1 VDNQVRP
8 ERKALEVGGRPQALA
23 AIDNGT
29 AEAMLL
35 DLPVGLALARA
46 MPGKYTVSAQLAGS
60 EGLAAAL
67 PRGSSNFNAVDSA
80 IRAFLADGTIDKL
93 SKQWLG
99 VKLGAG
105 DESLPLIRT
114 EG

>member
-1 VDNQVRP
+1 
-8 ERKALEVGGRPQALA
+8 
-23 AIDNGT
+23 
-29 AEAMLL
+29 
-35 DLPVGLALARA
+35 LARA
-46 MPGKYTVSAQLAGS
+46 TPDRYHVGAQLSGS

-67 PRGSSNFNAVDSA
+67 PRGSANLEAVDTA

-93 SKQWLG
+93 SVRWLG
-99 VKLGAG
+99 AHLSAG